1 MNGLC
6 VPVRAMLQ
14 CSISGL
20 MLQRTK
26 PALPAGPPQET
37 AMNQFNL
44 NQINDQ
50 FASASRN
57 FADTAGQVSRLALS
71 NAEQVFSLQ
80 FAAIEQNVNAA
91 FAFWGE
97 LAETRDLDGLKTLW
111 PKGVQVARENV
122 ERSIST
128 GQEVLGRT
136 VKTNEAIGEIAKGQF
151 ERVSAQAK
159 DAANQAHEQVNKAA
173 DQVSTQFNKAAG
185 KHGNK

>member
-1 MNGLC
+1 
-6 VPVRAMLQ
+6 
-14 CSISGL
+14 
-20 MLQRTK
+20 
-26 PALPAGPPQET
+26 
-37 AMNQFNL
+37 MNQINMS
-44 NQINDQ
+44 QMNDQ
-50 FASASRN
+50 FASASRQ

-71 NAEQVFSLQ
+71 NAEQVFGLQ

-97 LAETRDLDGLKTLW
+97 LAETRDLDGFKTLL
-111 PKGVQVARENV
+111 PKGMQLARENI

-159 DAANQAHEQVNKAA
+159 DAASQVNEQVNKATTNA
-173 DQVSTQFNKAAG
+173 AEQFNKAAG
-185 KHGNK
+185 KQGNK